1 MAHLEDRWHITADG
15 ERIPSDL
22 FGKGRRWR
30 VRYRD
35 PSGRD
40 RSKSFDR
47 KDDALRYVHDVEM
60 RIDRGRYIDPD
71 RARATVGELG
81 VQWLETKQAIR
92 KPTTV
97 AGYESLWQA
106 VVAPRWAD
114 VPVSAIAH
122 SDVAKWVAD
131 VSVRLSPSR
140 TRQAH
145 LVLRS
150 ILDMA
155 VKDRRIEVNPAAG
168 VDLPSLPME
177 GQHQYLTPG
186 QVKALAEASGDYAP
200 LILTLGFCGLRWGE
214 AIALQ
219 VQDVDVL
226 RRRIHIRRNLSE
238 VHGRMVDSTP
248 KTNAVRWVPMPAPV
262 FDAVEPLLEG
272 RASSDLLFTTGRGNV
287 IRHGNFVK
295 NVLTD
300 AASAIGL
307 DGLKI
312 HSLRH
317 TAASIAV
324 AAGGSVKD
332 VQRMLGH
339 ARASMTLDV
348 YADLFE
354 DDLDDLAR
362 RISTAASSST
372 WEPPARISGRTQ
384 DASERDEGGFA
395 GMGGD

>member
-1 MAHLEDRWHITADG
+1 MAHLEDRWHDRDRQPT
-15 ERIPSDL
+15 EL
-22 FGKGRRWR
+22 FGKGKRWR

-40 RSKSFDR
+40 RSKSFER
-47 KDDALRYVHDVEM
+47 KDDALRYAHDVEM

-71 RARATVGELG
+71 RARATVGELAE
-81 VQWLETKQAIR
+81 QWLATKAAIR
-92 KPTTV
+92 KPTTS
-97 AGYESLWQA
+97 AGYESLWNS
-106 VVAPRWAD
+106 VLEPRWAD

-122 SDVAKWVAD
+122 SDVAKWVGQL
-131 VSVRLSPSR
+131 STKFSPSR

-145 LVLRS
+145 LVFRAL
-150 ILDMA
+150 LDMA
-155 VKDRRIEVNPAAG
+155 VKDRRIEVNPALG
-168 VDLPSLPME
+168 VDLPSLPMK
-177 GQHQYLTPG
+177 GRHQYLTPG
-186 QVKALAEASGDYAP
+186 QVKALAEASGDYAS

-238 VHGRMVDSTP
+238 VHGKMVDSTP

-262 FDAVEPLLEG
+262 FDAVEPLLDG
-272 RASSDLLFTTGRGNV
+272 RAPNDLLFTTPGGYV

-295 NVLTD
+295 HSF
-300 AASAIGL
+300 APASSSVGL
-307 DGLKI
+307 VGLKI

-324 AAGGSVKD
+324 AAGASVKD

-362 RISTAASSST
+362 RIGEAASAST
-372 WEPPARISGRTQ
+372 WTPPTKLSGRTQ
-384 DASERDEGGFA
+384 DAPERDEGVFG

>member
-1 MAHLEDRWHITADG
+1 MAHLEDRWHVTADG
-15 ERIPSDL
+15 ERTPSDL
-22 FGKGRRWR
+22 FGKGKRWR

-71 RARATVGELG
+71 AARATVGELAD
-81 VQWLETKQAIR
+81 QWLATKAATR
-92 KPTTV
+92 KPTTT
-97 AGYESLWQA
+97 AGYESLWHSL
-106 VVAPRWAD
+106 VAPRWAD

-131 VSVRLSPSR
+131 MSARLSPSR

-150 ILDMA
+150 VLDMA
-155 VKDRRIEVNPAAG
+155 VKDRRIETNPATG
-168 VDLPSLPME
+168 VDLPSLPMK

-186 QVKALAEASGDYAP
+186 QVKALAEATGDYAP

-248 KTNAVRWVPMPAPV
+248 KTNAVRWVPMPTPV
-262 FDAVEPLLEG
+262 FEAVQPLLEG
-272 RASSDLLFTTGRGNV
+272 RSPSDLMFTTRGGYV

-295 NVLTD
+295 NVLVD

-362 RISTAASSST
+362 RIGDAASSSSWT
-372 WEPPARISGRTQ
+372 PPPKLSGRTQ
-384 DASERDEGGFA
+384 DAPERDGQGFG

>member
-1 MAHLEDRWHITADG
+1 MAHLEDRWRSSKLHGT
-15 ERIPSDL
+15 
-22 FGKGRRWR
+22 GKRWR

-47 KDDALRYVHDVEM
+47 KDDALRYAHDVEM

-71 RARATVGELG
+71 KARATIGELAE
-81 VQWLETKQAIR
+81 QWLATKRATR
-92 KPTTV
+92 KPTTS
-97 AGYESLWQA
+97 ASYESLWLS
-106 VVAPRWAD
+106 VVAPRWAG

-122 SDVAKWVAD
+122 SDVAKWVGEL
-131 VSVRLSPSR
+131 STRLSPSR

-145 LVLRS
+145 QVLRS
-150 ILDMA
+150 VLDMA
-155 VKDRRIEVNPAAG
+155 VKDRRIETNPAIG
-168 VDLPSLPME
+168 VDLPSLPMKGE
-177 GQHQYLTPG
+177 HRYLTPG
-186 QVKALAEASGDYAP
+186 QVLALAEASGDYAP
-200 LILTLGFCGLRWGE
+200 LVLTLGFCGLRWGE
-214 AIALQ
+214 AVGLQ

-226 RRRIHIRRNLSE
+226 RRRIYVRRNLSE
-238 VHGRMVDSTP
+238 VHGRLVVSTP
-248 KTNAVRWVPMPAPV
+248 KTNQMRWVPMPAQV
-262 FDAVEPLLEG
+262 FDAVAPLVDG
-272 RASSDLLFTTGRGNV
+272 RAPDKNLFTTPCGYP

-295 NVLTD
+295 HSF
-300 AASAIGL
+300 APASASVGL
-307 DGLKI
+307 AGLKI

-324 AAGGSVKD
+324 AAGASVKD

-362 RISTAASSST
+362 RIGEAASSST
-372 WEPPARISGRTQ
+372 WTPPTKLSGRTQ
-384 DASERDEGGFA
+384 DAPERDEGVFG